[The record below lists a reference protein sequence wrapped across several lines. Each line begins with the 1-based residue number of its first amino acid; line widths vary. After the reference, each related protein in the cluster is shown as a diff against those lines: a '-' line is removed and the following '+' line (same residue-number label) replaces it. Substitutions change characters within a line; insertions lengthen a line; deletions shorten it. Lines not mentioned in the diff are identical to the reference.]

1 MDNNPWK
8 IDCIEAFLF
17 FNCPEC
23 AFIAK
28 EKNLFQDHAK
38 DNHPQSYV
46 LFGGKIEKSE
56 DHKTMNI
63 GKCEPEDIE
72 DDLSNDDQDQSQI
85 ENIEDF
91 TGKYEEIQL
100 SEDDIQDDTTDPLA
114 VGKLI
119 KFSNNSDLINLEETS
134 DTVEGPEETF
144 NNMERNAE
152 DTPVDE
158 KASGM
163 NTFITLFAK
172 QKVKKTVDN
181 QPSTSAL
188 QTTASQSQQNDD
200 EIEEIEKIDSKNEKK
215 DIDSSSSELFLLI
228 ES

>member
-46 LFGGKIEKSE
+46 LFGGKIEKSK
-56 DHKTMNI
+56 DQKTMKI
-63 GKCEPEDIE
+63 AKCELEDIE
-72 DDLSNDDQDQSQI
+72 DDQDQSQI

-91 TGKYEEIQL
+91 TGKYEELKL
-100 SEDDIQDDTTDPLA
+100 SDDNTTDPLA
-114 VGKLI
+114 VI
-119 KFSNNSDLINLEETS
+119 KFSKNSELMNLEQTS
-134 DTVEGPEETF
+134 DMVEGPEEQF
-144 NNMERNAE
+144 ENLEQNAK

-158 KASGM
+158 
-163 NTFITLFAK
+163 
-172 QKVKKTVDN
+172 
-181 QPSTSAL
+181 
-188 QTTASQSQQNDD
+188 
-200 EIEEIEKIDSKNEKK
+200 
-215 DIDSSSSELFLLI
+215 
-228 ES
+228 